1 MPNERSWTELTNLD
15 QILQTYEIY
24 KDCMFLPSKEKFRK
38 KVDSFLRDDSVKIFA
53 YMNHGSIEGIIV
65 LSFLAQG
72 QTEIVGIAT
81 DSSVREQG
89 IGSYLIRQTSKIC
102 PNLSARTDSDAVG
115 FYRKNGFQITELSE
129 VYDGETVVRYQCEF
143 TSKIS

>member
-1 MPNERSWTELTNLD
+1 MPKERSWTELTNLD
-15 QILQTYEIY
+15 LILQTYEIY
-24 KDCMFLPSKEKFRK
+24 KDCMFLPNEEKFRK

-53 YMNHGSIEGIIV
+53 CMNHGSIEGIIV

-72 QTEIVGIAT
+72 QAEIVGIAT
-81 DSSVREQG
+81 DSSVRGQG
-89 IGSYLIRQTSKIC
+89 VGSYLIRQASKIC
-102 PNLSARTDSDAVG
+102 PNLSAQTDSDAVG

-143 TSKIS
+143 ISKIS

>member
-1 MPNERSWTELTNLD
+1 MPKERSWTELTNLD
-15 QILQTYEIY
+15 LILQTYEIY
-24 KDCMFLPSKEKFRK
+24 KDCMFLPNEEKFRK

-53 YMNHGSIEGIIV
+53 CMNHGSIEGIIV

-72 QTEIVGIAT
+72 QAEIVGIAT
-81 DSSVREQG
+81 DSSVRGQG
-89 IGSYLIRQTSKIC
+89 VGSYLIRQASKIY
-102 PNLSARTDSDAVG
+102 PNLSAQTDSDTVG

-143 TSKIS
+143 ISKIS

>member
-1 MPNERSWTELTNLD
+1 MPNERSWTELTD
-15 QILQTYEIY
+15 SDEILQTYEIY
-24 KDCMFLPSKEKFRK
+24 KDCMFLPSEEKFRK
-38 KVDSFLRDDSVKIFA
+38 KVDSFLCDDSVKIFA
-53 YMNHGSIEGIIV
+53 CMNHGSIEGIIV

-72 QTEIVGIAT
+72 QAEIVGIAT
-81 DSSVREQG
+81 DSSVRGQG
-89 IGSYLIRQTSKIC
+89 IGSYLIRQARKIC
-102 PNLSARTDSDAVG
+102 PNLSAQTDSDAVG

>member
-72 QTEIVGIAT
+72 QAEIVGIAT
-81 DSSVREQG
+81 DSSVRE
-89 IGSYLIRQTSKIC
+89 
-102 PNLSARTDSDAVG
+102 
-115 FYRKNGFQITELSE
+115 
-129 VYDGETVVRYQCEF
+129 
-143 TSKIS
+143 